1 MTVNYKQYNEEKESF
16 FTKHRKYGDIMCDT
30 SSMDEYGRYQKTYTC
45 ADGAVWYEAMCPTYE
60 QVEVEIKMVKI
71 TVEVKMLR
79 TEFWSTESGSK
90 YYYEKF

>member
-1 MTVNYKQYNEEKESF
+1 MTTVSYKQYNGEKKSF
-16 FTKHRKYGDIMCDT
+16 FEKHEHDFKCDT
-30 SSMDEYGRYQKTYTC
+30 SSMDEYGRYWKTYVF

-60 QVEVEIKMVKI
+60 STEVEIKMVKV
-71 TVEVKMLR
+71 TVEIKMLR